1 MYLWAFF
8 RGQDSSPDNHFYRMI
23 LRYRVSLPG
32 LKGFARVY
40 ELKSTSSLYSFHKKM
55 HADMDFPMDQIVLF
69 KAVNPDG
76 SAIARYSV
84 QNMGKGT
91 IDEVTL
97 GECHKRGEDSFVY
110 FYDTTNRKSVLVNCE
125 GEVAERS
132 GAVYPELVET
142 KGPNPVEF
150 ENGYVAYEDL
160 PEDKKRNII
169 RKEEGNWDDED
180 DFDDE
185 EDDEDDGDEDKD
197 EEDVVY
203 DENEG
208 NEE

>member
-1 MYLWAFF
+1 MVS
-8 RGQDSSPDNHFYRMI
+8 RIIIICRMI

-40 ELKSTSSLYSFHKKM
+40 ELKSTSSLYSFHKRM
-55 HADMDFPMDQIVLF
+55 HSDMDFPMDQIVLF
-69 KAVNPDG
+69 KSVNPDG

-84 QNMGKGT
+84 SDLGKGT

-97 GECHKRGEDSFVY
+97 GDCHKRGEDSFVY
-110 FYDTTNRKSVLVNCE
+110 FYDTTNKKSVLVNCE
-125 GEVAERS
+125 GEVEARP
-132 GAVYPELVET
+132 GIVYPTLVET
-142 KGPNPVEF
+142 KGPNPIEF

-180 DFDDE
+180 DFDD
-185 EDDEDDGDEDKD
+185 DDDDKD

-208 NEE
+208 DDE